1 MFSNEAIVCH
11 ASSQEIRGH
20 DSQHLMEVCRI
31 RPSGLA
37 GLCLFLVIGCA
48 GVLDLFVARSMST
61 TYDELPSVSYGEQ
74 ILHGQPDRSDPLVNS
89 KAPVAALNA
98 LPRVLAGY
106 LNSEA
111 MPSLLRI
118 LRSMRC
124 ARLASVLAALL
135 LNIFVYRW
143 VYALYGTAAAIA
155 ASILVV
161 FSPNL
166 IAHGTLANND
176 GYFALGVVG
185 SLFFFRHYLLH
196 PTLGNAC
203 LSAFALATAQLTKA
217 FAIYIYAVVLIILLL
232 SWIDKKGRPPLG
244 NVRNVV
250 AFVSI
255 ALIFFVLVLN
265 VGFCFDRSFT
275 PLKSYHFDSQSFI
288 RLQKVPIVRDLPV
301 PVPYPFLQG
310 LDMLKYHD
318 DSGLT
323 YGKIYLLGELRD
335 PLDPSFHNFKLYYVV
350 AILFKEPIAVQI
362 LFCIG
367 LLWIWRNR
375 RYGDFITAEALL
387 LLAAALLFL
396 WFSLFR
402 KSQLGIRNILP
413 VVAIEVIIAGAAFA
427 RFSAKPRRAQISLGL
442 LVLWACVSTMSY
454 YPNMIAYM
462 NEWVLDRKEAYKV
475 LVDSNLDFGQEGSL
489 VHEFLIQNPDVAL
502 DPEKPTGGRVLVSV
516 NRLVGEFQGYEP
528 MYWLLRYRPV
538 GRVGY
543 GHLLFIV
550 PANDVAS
557 GTRN

>member
-1 MFSNEAIVCH
+1 MFSNEAKVSQ
-11 ASSQEIRGH
+11 ARSQEMLHH
-20 DSQHLMEVCRI
+20 DRERLMEVCRI
-31 RPSGLA
+31 RPCRLT

-61 TYDELPSVSYGEQ
+61 TYDELPSVAYGEQ
-74 ILHGQPDRSDPLVNS
+74 ILHGHPDRSDPLVNS

-106 LNSEA
+106 LNNEA
-111 MPSLLRI
+111 TPSLLRM
-118 LRSMRC
+118 LSSMRF
-124 ARLASVLAALL
+124 ARLASVFAALL

-217 FAIYIYAVVLIILLL
+217 FAIYVYAVVLIILLL

-244 NVRNVV
+244 NVRNVT
-250 AFVSI
+250 FVSI
-255 ALIFFVLVLN
+255 AIIFFVLVVN

-301 PVPYPFLQG
+301 PVPYSFLQG

-335 PLDPSFHNFKLYYVV
+335 PLDPSFHNFKLYYLV

-362 LFCIG
+362 LF
-367 LLWIWRNR
+367 
-375 RYGDFITAEALL
+375 
-387 LLAAALLFL
+387 
-396 WFSLFR
+396 
-402 KSQLGIRNILP
+402 
-413 VVAIEVIIAGAAFA
+413 
-427 RFSAKPRRAQISLGL
+427 
-442 LVLWACVSTMSY
+442 
-454 YPNMIAYM
+454 
-462 NEWVLDRKEAYKV
+462 
-475 LVDSNLDFGQEGSL
+475 
-489 VHEFLIQNPDVAL
+489 
-502 DPEKPTGGRVLVSV
+502 
-516 NRLVGEFQGYEP
+516 
-528 MYWLLRYRPV
+528 
-538 GRVGY
+538 
-543 GHLLFIV
+543 
-550 PANDVAS
+550 
-557 GTRN
+557 